1 LFLALCMAIFPGC
14 TRASTPAPIAG
25 ATTAGGT
32 ISGKIVLSGNPPA
45 PQTIPGSPSKPDES
59 LVCDSTGG
67 IQNVIVYLS
76 DAPAAPAPA
85 SRPSAVLDQINCMYV
100 PHVLAVQTGQPLIIK
115 SSDNMLHNVQ
125 FQCAQNPPYNF
136 GFPGPGEKQ
145 ISLAVA
151 EPPFRVKCDVHPWMT
166 AWIGVFNNP
175 YFAVTASDGS
185 FSIPHV
191 PPGTYTLTAWQ
202 EVLPQQQQS
211 VTVTDGNTTSVHLI
225 LQLP

>member
-1 LFLALCMAIFPGC
+1 
-14 TRASTPAPIAG
+14 
-25 ATTAGGT
+25 
-32 ISGKIVLSGNPPA
+32 
-45 PQTIPGSPSKPDES
+45 
-59 LVCDSTGG
+59 
-67 IQNVIVYLS
+67 
-76 DAPAAPAPA
+76 
-85 SRPSAVLDQINCMYV
+85 
-100 PHVLAVQTGQPLIIK
+100 
-115 SSDNMLHNVQ
+115 
-125 FQCAQNPPYNF
+125 
-136 GFPGPGEKQ
+136 
-145 ISLAVA
+145 
-151 EPPFRVKCDVHPWMT
+151 MT